1 MADERQAQTYATHV
15 RYHPLYHFLVLPI
28 LSINVLLAIYTAAT
42 MKYMP
47 VALRIWNVLFALAL
61 LGAGALTRTY
71 GLRNQDR
78 IIRLEER
85 VRMMSLLPDDLR
97 SRVNEL
103 HMNDL
108 IALRFCSDDELADA
122 VRAVLNGEVKGK
134 AAIKQNVKSWRPDYH
149 RL

>member
-1 MADERQAQTYATHV
+1 MADERPPQSYATHT
-15 RYHPLYHFLVLPI
+15 RYDPIYHFFVLPV
-28 LSINVLLAIYTAAT
+28 LSINLL
-42 MKYMP
+42 
-47 VALRIWNVLFALAL
+47 VALYFVARHPWVLNIWNAIVAAAL
-61 LGAGALTRTY
+61 LGVGGLVRIY

-97 SRVNEL
+97 SRINEL

-108 IALRFCSDDELADA
+108 IALRFCSDEELADA
-122 VRAVLNGEVKGK
+122 VRAVLNGEVQGK
-134 AAIKQNVKSWRPDYH
+134 DAIKQGVKNWRPDYH